1 MLLLWSMPTI
11 AFQHFPINW
20 IIKIQPSL
28 CSLNTH
34 VYKNIQKVQDWLLG
48 NFYSVNILF
57 SKSLVKSQRPHLSVH
72 KNLMRLKIFTV
83 GCVNMLCTELAFQKY
98 AVLREGWGA
107 GRHTHTHRQTEKVP
121 KPPNTPQDKK
131 FFLNQILF
139 ANSAK

>member
-1 MLLLWSMPTI
+1 
-11 AFQHFPINW
+11 
-20 IIKIQPSL
+20 
-28 CSLNTH
+28 
-34 VYKNIQKVQDWLLG
+34 
-48 NFYSVNILF
+48 
-57 SKSLVKSQRPHLSVH
+57 
-72 KNLMRLKIFTV
+72 MRLKIFTV